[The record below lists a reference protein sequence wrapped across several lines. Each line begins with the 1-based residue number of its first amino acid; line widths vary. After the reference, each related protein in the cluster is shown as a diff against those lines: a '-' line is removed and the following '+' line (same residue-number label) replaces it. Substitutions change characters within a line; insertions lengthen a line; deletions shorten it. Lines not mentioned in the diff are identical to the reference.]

1 MNCKKCGKEL
11 TDDMIFCP
19 ICGEKIYRNVID
31 IVEEEKAEETENGPW
46 KVFARFGS
54 IFAKISLCIFWLAG
68 VGINLGILGIVF
80 SCLGKKSKSR
90 RKMAEVGFK
99 RSLIATILALGFM
112 SLTALITFILNMLEK
127 ANIS

>member
-90 RKMAEVGFK
+90 RKMAEIYF
-99 RSLIATILALGFM
+99 
-112 SLTALITFILNMLEK
+112 
-127 ANIS
+127 